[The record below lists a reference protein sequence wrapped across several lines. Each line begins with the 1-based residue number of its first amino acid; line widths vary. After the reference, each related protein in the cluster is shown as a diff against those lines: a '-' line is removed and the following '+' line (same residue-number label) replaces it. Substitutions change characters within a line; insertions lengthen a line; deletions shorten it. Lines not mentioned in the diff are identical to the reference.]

1 MYRQCIG
8 DEHGSNP
15 RRESS
20 GATLFALENEF
31 PMPFGRAEIHGPAG
45 YTQPIFRQNELFAVV
60 PLHSSS
66 LLLLLFS
73 LSFLRLM
80 RACYAVGYV
89 GREEQLAEG

>member
-1 MYRQCIG
+1 MYRR

-66 LLLLLFS
+66 SSPS